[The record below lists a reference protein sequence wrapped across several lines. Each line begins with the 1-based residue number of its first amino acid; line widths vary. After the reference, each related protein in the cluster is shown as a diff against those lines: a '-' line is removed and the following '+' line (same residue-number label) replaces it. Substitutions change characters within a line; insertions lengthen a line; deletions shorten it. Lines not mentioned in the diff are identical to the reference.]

1 MIDPMNKTPEQI
13 QNSIKA
19 AFDSV
24 NLINGVVAG
33 TAMVNDAIEEKT
45 DTVERNVTHL
55 EIMLTQEWFTNA
67 LTVQQTTDIN
77 NCISNGNNYLAQN

>member
-33 TAMVNDAIEEKT
+33 TAMINDAIEEKT

-55 EIMLTQEWFTNA
+55 EIMLTQEWFANA
-67 LTVQQTTDIN
+67 LTVQQTADIN